1 MLRVTAGLTQTEL
14 AEQLNCS
21 YNYISYVEN
30 GKRRASVE
38 FYISAANYFN
48 VSLDDIFQDSISIK
62 NIKHKEIVLTELKQV
77 GNDKQKL
84 LLKIMEAVAE
94 AI

>member
-84 LLKIMEAVAE
+84 LLKIMEAVSE
-94 AI
+94 VI

>member
-38 FYISAANYFN
+38 LYISAANYFN